1 MVGTEKLKMN
11 LFLQVLTGEELRSDD
26 PNGVANP
33 SAEGV
38 RGDTQSGEAERPL
51 SDLEI
56 EAIAAAEQA
65 HAAAAAAAKVLV
77 SFCAGGQTMWTH
89 LVLCHKLLHF
99 ISWILES

>member
-1 MVGTEKLKMN
+1 M
-11 LFLQVLTGEELRSDD
+11 LQGLTGEELRSDD

-65 HAAAAAAAKVLV
+65 RAAAAAAAKVHVL
-77 SFCAGGQTMWTH
+77 SCAGVQIMWTG
-89 LVLCHKLLHF
+89 LVLCLEFLHCD
-99 ISWILES
+99 